1 MLHGAVRE
9 GHESLVRLL
18 VERGADL
25 NATDCTWCTPLYIA
39 VCHRRLDIV
48 RYLLDAGSRD
58 DPSCGGRT
66 ALDLACNESYEA
78 AARLILDRDVESFK
92 WGKKMSRS
100 DYLSSA
106 LFQAVKW
113 SYGSIDIIRSLLER
127 GADVHYTHHGGLTER
142 TCTVLEVAAMSWNKD
157 VLELFFSQSER
168 EAIYRDRDEAD
179 RRRRV
184 PMRWPRRT
192 SPDS

>member
-25 NATDCTWCTPLYIA
+25 NATDSTWCTPLYIA
-39 VCHRRLDIV
+39 VYHRRLDIV

-58 DPSCGGRT
+58 DPSCGCRT
-66 ALDLACNESYEA
+66 ALDLACNESYED

-92 WGKKMSRS
+92 WGKKTSRS

-113 SYGSIDIIRSLLER
+113 SYCSMDIIRSLLER
-127 GADVHYTHHGGLTER
+127 GADVHYTHRGGLVER
-142 TCTVLEVAAMSWNKD
+142 TCTVLEAAAEGWRKD
-157 VLELFFSQSER
+157 VMELFFSQSER
-168 EAIYRDRDEAD
+168 EAIYRDRDEAA
-179 RRRRV
+179 RRRKVRV
-184 PMRWPRRT
+184 RWP
-192 SPDS
+192 